1 MILQELCKYYERNP
15 NMPPLGATWRKIPF
29 LVVINKEGEFVGIED
44 TRDDSGKAKDFLVP
58 VASIR
63 TSGTKPN
70 LLWGKSDYVLGL
82 GPDDKE
88 KRNKERN
95 KSFINLIKDFFKE
108 DDVIEKIKP
117 LITFYE
123 NSPVEKIKQEAL
135 INDDI
140 NNKFNEI
147 KNDSEICF
155 KIKEDSDDLC
165 SVLKDFWEEPWLTYW
180 LGNKTTSSSKGAK
193 KKICL
198 ITGESSNV
206 VRIHPGIDGIGG
218 NQPKIISFDKNSPSY
233 NSYQKEEGSNAP
245 VSEKAVFKYVTAL
258 NKLTAKGSI
267 NTTRL
272 EDTTLVFW
280 PDEKTVFESGFSA
293 LFGNNSTE
301 KKDFS
306 EIFNFENK
314 NNPGKNIRAIKNLYS
329 SIYAGRLLKEET
341 SNNFYILGLSAPTKG
356 RACVMLWKT
365 GKVSEFS
372 RHIKQYFD
380 DIKIIGHENIN
391 GYFQL
396 YKILNELFIK
406 TGNKDKTL
414 KDKKDKIPYKI
425 SRDIINSSIT
435 EDMFPIVM
443 LQRAI
448 QRIRAVQD
456 VSVIRAGVL
465 KAYLNRYVRIQKM
478 PERLLDISLD
488 EENSNAAYCF
498 GRLFAV
504 LGKVQKD
511 INPKADAPIR
521 NRFYGG
527 ASITPVRVFPHLM
540 KLATHHLSKLRKKSR
555 GLIFLREK
563 LLDTIFKKFTA
574 LNKRIIPLTLD
585 DQARFAIGYYH
596 QWQSFYYDDYFEE
609 QEKNMALNKEEKN
622 IGYLLGRL
630 FGVLEEIQKE
640 ASGDL
645 NATIKDR
652 FFSAAMETPKRIFP
666 ELRKLSTHHL
676 KKIKKYKKDGFNKM
690 MDEIINSISIENI
703 PSTLSVEDQWNF
715 IVGYHHQRK
724 N

>member
-1 MILQELCKYYERNP
+1 MILQELCKYYERIP
-15 NMPPLGATWRKIPF
+15 NVPPPGATWRKIPF
-29 LVVINKEGEFVGIED
+29 LVVINKEGEFVDIES
-44 TRDDSGKAKDFLVP
+44 TWDDSGKAKDFLVP
-58 VASIR
+58 VASLR

-70 LLWGKSDYVLGL
+70 LLWDKPDYVFGV
-82 GPDDKE
+82 GPKNKE

-95 KSFINLIKDFFKE
+95 DSFINLIEIFFNEE
-108 DDVIEKIKP
+108 DVAEKVKP
-117 LITFYE
+117 LINFLK
-123 NSPVEKIKQEAL
+123 NSPTEKIEKKAS
-135 INDDI
+135 IN
-140 NNKFNEI
+140 KEI
-147 KNDSEICF
+147 KNKWIEIKNGSEICF
-155 KIKEDSDDLC
+155 RIIEYSDDLC
-165 SVLKDFWEEPWLTYW
+165 SVLKVFWLKHWLTYW
-180 LGNKTTSSSKGAK
+180 LGNETTSSLKEAEK
-193 KKICL
+193 QICL
-198 ITGESSNV
+198 ITGIKNNI
-206 VRIHPGIDGIGG
+206 VRIHPGIKGIGG
-218 NQPKIISFDKNSPSY
+218 NQPKIISFDKNTPSY

-245 VSEKAVFKYVTAL
+245 VSEEAVFKYVTAL
-258 NKLTAKGSI
+258 NTLTEEGSI

-272 EDTTLVFW
+272 EDTRLVFW
-280 PDEKTVFESGFSA
+280 SDEKTVFESSFSA

-301 KKDFS
+301 KEDFS
-306 EIFNFENK
+306 KIFNFETK
-314 NNPGKNIRAIKNLYS
+314 NNPNKNIRAIKNLYS

-356 RACVMLWKT
+356 RACIRLWKT

-380 DIKIIGHENIN
+380 DIKIIGYENIN

-414 KDKKDKIPYKI
+414 KDKKDKIPSKI

-465 KAYLNRYVRIQKM
+465 KAYLNRYVRIQKN
-478 PERLLDISLD
+478 PEKLLNIALD
-488 EENSNAAYCF
+488 EENTNAAYCF
-498 GRLFAV
+498 GRIFAV
-504 LGKVQKD
+504 LGKVQEY
-511 INPKADAPIR
+511 INPKLDAPIR

-540 KLATHHLSKLRKKSR
+540 KLATHHLSKLRKKNR
-555 GLIFLREK
+555 GLMTLREK
-563 LLDTIFKKFTA
+563 LLDIIFQKFTA
-574 LNKRIIPLTLD
+574 LNERAKPLTLD

-596 QWQSFYYDDYFEE
+596 QVQSFYYDDYLEE

-630 FGVLEEIQKE
+630 FGILEEIQKE

-666 ELRKLSTHHL
+666 ELRKLSEHHL
-676 KKIKKYKKDGFNKM
+676 KKIKTYKKDGFNKTI
-690 MDEIINSISIENI
+690 DNIINNISIENV
-703 PSTLSVEDQWNF
+703 PSTLSIEDQWNF